1 MKEFGI
7 DVSRWQGDFNFRQAV
22 SEGVKFAI
30 IKGGGGD
37 SGLYVDAKFARNYTE
52 AKKQG
57 LPVGVYWFSKAL
69 TVTDAERE
77 ADYFYTQVLQGR
89 QFELPVYIDVEHKQ
103 QLAVGKRRL
112 TDIVKAWCNRLESR
126 GFWVG
131 VYSSQAF
138 FTSYMYDTELARYAH
153 WVACWASSCS
163 YPNKDC
169 FGMWQFGGETNKI
182 RTNRVAG
189 VVCDQN
195 YMLTDYPSAIK
206 AAGLNGFAKS
216 DHGTSAEPKPEPEK
230 PVGKTVDEVAREGI
244 AGKWGV
250 GQDRKNR
257 LTNAGY
263 DYNTIQARV
272 NAILY
277 K

>member
-1 MKEFGI
+1 MKMFGV
-7 DVSRWQGDFNFRQAV
+7 DLSRWQGNFNFSKAI
-22 SEGVKFAI
+22 SEGVQFAI

-37 SGLYVDAKFARNYTE
+37 AGLYVDSKFTRNYEE
-52 AKKQG
+52 AKKKG

-69 TVTDAERE
+69 TVADAERE
-77 ADYFYTQVLQGR
+77 ADYFFTKVLQGR
-89 QFELPVYIDVEHKQ
+89 QFELPVYIDVEHKR

-112 TDIVKAWCNRLESR
+112 TDIVKAWCSHLEGL

-138 FTSYMYDTELARYAH
+138 FNAYMYDAELTRYAH

-163 YPNKDC
+163 YPYKDC
-169 FGMWQFGGETNKI
+169 FGMWQFGGDTNKI

-195 YMLTDYPSAIK
+195 YMLFDYPSAIK
-206 AAGLNGFAKS
+206 AAGLNGFTKP
-216 DHGTSAEPKPEPEK
+216 DQVGEPEPEK
-230 PVGKTVDEVAREGI
+230 PVGKTVEELAREVI
-244 AGKWGV
+244 AGLWGA
-250 GQDRKNR
+250 GRDRRDR
-257 LTNAGY
+257 LTKAGY
-263 DYNTIQARV
+263 DYRAGQAKG
-272 NAILY
+272 NAILS

>member
-37 SGLYVDAKFARNYTE
+37 SGLYVDSKFARNYTE
-52 AKKQG
+52 AKRQG

-69 TVTDAERE
+69 TVADAERE

-112 TDIVKAWCNRLESR
+112 TDIVKAWCNRLEGR

-131 VYSSQAF
+131 VYSSQSF
-138 FTSYMYDTELARYAH
+138 FASYMYDAELTRYAH
-153 WVACWASSCS
+153 WVACWASGCS
-163 YPNKDC
+163 YPHKDC

-195 YMLTDYPSAIK
+195 YMLTDYPSAVK
-206 AAGLNGFAKS
+206 AAGLNGFTKS
-216 DHGTSAEPKPEPEK
+216 DQGAAAEPKPEPEK
-230 PVGKTVDEVAREGI
+230 PVGKTVDELAREVI
-244 AGKWGV
+244 AGMWGN
-250 GQDRKNR
+250 GAERRER

-263 DYNTIQARV
+263 DYSAVQARV

>member
-1 MKEFGI
+1 MKMFGVDI
-7 DVSRWQGDFNFRQAV
+7 SRWQGNFDFAKAI

-37 SGLYVDAKFARNYTE
+37 AGLYVDARFTRNYEE
-52 AKKQG
+52 ARKLG

-69 TVTDAERE
+69 TVAEAVKE
-77 ADYFYTQVLQGR
+77 ADYFYDRVLQGR
-89 QFELPVYIDVEHKQ
+89 QFELPVYMDVEHNQ
-103 QLAVGKRRL
+103 QLSLGKRLL

-138 FTSYMYDTELARYAH
+138 FHSYMYDAELIRYAH

-163 YPNKDC
+163 YPYKDC
-169 FGMWQFGGETNKI
+169 FGMWQFGGETNLI
-182 RTNRVAG
+182 RTNKVAG

-195 YMLTDYPSAIK
+195 YMLTDYPSAIM
-206 AAGLNGFAKS
+206 AAGLNGFAKP
-216 DHGTSAEPKPEPEK
+216 DQEAAEPETPTP
-230 PVGKTVDEVAREGI
+230 KTVDELALEVI
-244 AGKWGV
+244 AGGWGV
-250 GQDRKNR
+250 GQDRKDK
-257 LTNAGY
+257 LTKAGY
-263 DYNTIQARV
+263 DYKAVQAKV